1 MVGITTP
8 WKSARTEAFYF
19 LESQHTIVRKSAS
32 NSREK
37 EKKKSIYLWPAV
49 FPFLLGHFLSG
60 SAVEGILSKLT
71 AQEMLEPH
79 HHEKKKIR
87 SVFGRPRTRA
97 WVRQSLSQVWLFT
110 TAWTVVCQ
118 APLSMGILQARIQEW
133 VAIFLLQGIF
143 PIQGSN
149 PRLLMSHALAGG
161 LFTHW
166 VIRKQ
171 SII

>member
-19 LESQHTIVRKSAS
+19 LESQHILLENQLAIPEKRK
-32 NSREK
+32 
-37 EKKKSIYLWPAV
+37 KKKSIYLWPAV

-87 SVFGRPRTRA
+87 SIFGRPRTRA
-97 WVRQSLSQVWLFT
+97 
-110 TAWTVVCQ
+110 
-118 APLSMGILQARIQEW
+118 
-133 VAIFLLQGIF
+133 
-143 PIQGSN
+143 
-149 PRLLMSHALAGG
+149 
-161 LFTHW
+161 
-166 VIRKQ
+166 
-171 SII
+171 